1 MKQQRRIPVRDENDL
16 HSILQKDGIDV
27 KQFGAGGVGVW
38 SQLRALR
45 MEEWKQFKTCFFSGL
60 VNVGIIT

>member
-27 KQFGAGGVGVW
+27 KQFGAGQSNEVLTIWGPV
-38 SQLRALR
+38 
-45 MEEWKQFKTCFFSGL
+45 SGL
-60 VNVGIIT
+60 RGGVTGFRRNENA

>member
-27 KQFGAGGVGVW
+27 KQFGAGGVW
-38 SQLRALR
+38 NQFRALT
-45 MEEWKQFKTCFFSGL
+45 MEEWTQAVFFGL
-60 VNVGIIT
+60 VNVGEYSLNQF